1 MTILRGHL
9 YADDGLTSSIRG
21 MHTNMMLMN
30 THTDNIA
37 NFGVPG
43 YQQKQAIVTS
53 FAEYIGPNAVDEVV
67 NTDIGRLRHSDLPL
81 DVALGTKGYFQRVSK
96 SGTVEMTR
104 DGRFRLDAEGWMRS
118 LDGKKI
124 LGADGAPLR
133 FTTLPKEPNKEVKI
147 TTQGDVELF
156 NPHTG
161 KSTVMGRL
169 AIANAQGGAVD
180 KVEVRQGYVEDS
192 NVMLQDEFVA
202 FMPLRRE
209 FEANRQMFIVQND
222 LLSRLIQELG
232 RTQ

>member
-9 YADDGLTSSIRG
+9 YADDGLTSSIKG

-43 YQQKQAIVTS
+43 YQQKQAVVTS
-53 FAEYIGPNAVDEVV
+53 FAEFIGPNAVDQVV
-67 NTDIGRLRHSDLPL
+67 NTDIGRLRLSEQPL
-81 DVALGTKGYFQRVSK
+81 DVALNTKGYFQRLTND
-96 SGTVEMTR
+96 GTIEMTR
-104 DGRFRLDAEGWMRS
+104 DGRFKIDAEGWLRS
-118 LDGKKI
+118 LEDKKI
-124 LGADGAPLR
+124 LGADGAPIR
-133 FTTLPKEPNKEVKI
+133 FTIIPKELNKEVKI
-147 TTQGDVELF
+147 TRQGDVQFF
-156 NPHTG
+156 NHHTG

-169 AIANAQGGAVD
+169 AIANAKGGPVD
-180 KVEVRQGYVEDS
+180 DVEVRQGYVEDS
-192 NVMLQDEFVA
+192 NVLLQDEFVA

-209 FEANRQMFIVQND
+209 FEANRNMFIVQND